1 MSKFKKA
8 LITGITVLALGSL
21 SVTAFAASRYGSP
34 AQAAAALTGK
44 TVQVVQRE
52 RAETGKRYGEMARE
66 AGKSEEFKAA
76 KLEMMKERLAKKVAD
91 GKITQERADE
101 ILAAVEER
109 QANCDGT
116 GAQSHERLGL
126 GNGDCAGTGSGEK
139 VRGGFGPRDGSGNG
153 GQRGENCT
161 GQCQNP

>member
-8 LITGITVLALGSL
+8 ILIGITVLALSSL

-34 AQAAAALTGK
+34 SEAAAALTGK
-44 TVQVVQRE
+44 TVAAVRQE

-66 AGKSEEFKAA
+66 AGKSEEFRAE
-76 KLEMMKERLAKKVAD
+76 KLEIMKDRLAEKVTD

-101 ILAAVEER
+101 ILAAIEER

-116 GAQSHERLGL
+116 GSQSHERLGL
-126 GNGDCAGTGSGEK
+126 GNGESGGTGGGEK
-139 VRGGFGPRDGSGNG
+139 SRGGQGPRDGSG
-153 GQRGENCT
+153 QRGGNGT
-161 GQCQNP
+161 GECQNP